1 MVQWFIKI
9 TYSWNF
15 LVPCIPSDDDNDR
28 ILKYKDLS
36 FKSIET
42 RTGWRS
48 REAYCEMPLSWTIE
62 SLTIDSIWNTQ
73 HLFSALKIEL
83 IFSECY
89 WVPSWLSRPAQHISS
104 FAMDWKSQNTIRVLL
119 SEWKFISSNWN
130 LQKNCSL
137 LLLFPFYIF
146 N

>member
-48 REAYCEMPLSWTIE
+48 REAYCEMPLSWTIDFRLHLKYATP
-62 SLTIDSIWNTQ
+62 SPHLNDRIDILRMLLSVFLALQPSPAHFEGCPGLKITKHHSSSTFWMKIYLFKLKFTEK
-73 HLFSALKIEL
+73 LFSA
-83 IFSECY
+83 
-89 WVPSWLSRPAQHISS
+89 SS
-104 FAMDWKSQNTIRVLL
+104 FSFLH
-119 SEWKFISSNWN
+119 F
-130 LQKNCSL
+130 
-137 LLLFPFYIF
+137 
-146 N
+146 